1 MCAAAV
7 CKNWKAEKLT
17 TKSRKSEQQ
26 ANKTRDRKESRK
38 RHTLCDTLTSQSI
51 DCGWITMIAINMLY
65 KYKGELFSNINYI
78 NVMLTIII
86 MIINTF
92 IIMIIIIIIMI
103 TIIKLT

>member
-51 DCGWITMIAINMLY
+51 DDCGWITMIAINMLY
-65 KYKGELFSNINYI
+65 KYKGELFS
-78 NVMLTIII
+78 
-86 MIINTF
+86 IIN
-92 IIMIIIIIIMI
+92 
-103 TIIKLT
+103 